1 MCIFVWVEIYG
12 QHVQQPH
19 LVEIA
24 KTRAQIRKIIKTTC
38 FERERKK
45 RQRVEGAFAHVLC
58 FLFWLSVSFVA
69 YNYYVCSWIVSLFPL
84 LSMGWTHWKAFKR
97 HIIFCT
103 VKCFDC
109 SFAAH
114 NWHSQIIDGGIL
126 AKTLYNCFCK
136 AIILLG
142 FFFCSRVRC
151 NFKDATRD
159 KIECDF
165 YVNVFP
171 LHSMRSTNIFC
182 LFHIPHTKA
191 YTKHTSWVST
201 MDALKNTWHCAKLEI
216 MHHKKNVNSRPV
228 SVCLCS

>member
-1 MCIFVWVEIYG
+1 MAFFLCVYSFEWKFMANTYSSLISLKSLK
-12 QHVQQPH
+12 
-19 LVEIA
+19 LVH
-24 KTRAQIRKIIKTTC
+24 K
-38 FERERKK
+38 FEKSSRRRVSSARGKK

-69 YNYYVCSWIVSLFPL
+69 YNYYVWSWIFSLFPL

-142 FFFCSRVRC
+142 FFFLLSCSMQ
-151 NFKDATRD
+151 F
-159 KIECDF
+159 
-165 YVNVFP
+165 
-171 LHSMRSTNIFC
+171 
-182 LFHIPHTKA
+182 
-191 YTKHTSWVST
+191 
-201 MDALKNTWHCAKLEI
+201 
-216 MHHKKNVNSRPV
+216 
-228 SVCLCS
+228 